1 MAALALLVVSFAS
14 IALTSPQNVCRVG
27 PSLRASEMTR
37 TKKKAWHPAAK
48 DLIPCGSC
56 DKSFRLA
63 TKLQRHL
70 LEQHASKVSLSLE
83 EDKFSNDP
91 QRRAYL
97 AAKCAL
103 DTANAYV
110 AEVREGTAM
119 PCPRCRPDEAKG
131 KTFKVAIDLASH
143 IIEKHCPGL
152 AEDDMAISLISEAA
166 AKGEKRDVQAAAVG
180 EARAKV
186 VKVDRE
192 GFTDAVPP
200 NGTKKTS
207 VDEVVTQSKPKG
219 SMKRPASSSS
229 TSIDG
234 VPAKKQKKTVTIAKE
249 VAGPSAKKPPT
260 TPTAAKRSSLSLS
273 LSPKGSKIATE
284 DADKSMSVSAGDE
297 PVVAT
302 TPKRKMVTRG
312 YDLDFDDLCDLKS
325 CVDRKYYAARKVE
338 VTSDSR

>member
-1 MAALALLVVSFAS
+1 
-14 IALTSPQNVCRVG
+14 
-27 PSLRASEMTR
+27 MTR
-37 TKKKAWHPAAK
+37 TKKKSWHPAAK

-110 AEVREGTAM
+110 AEVGEGTAM

-152 AEDDMAISLISEAA
+152 AEDDVAVSLISEAMP
-166 AKGEKRDVQAAAVG
+166 KGEKREAETAAVG
-180 EARAKV
+180 EASAMV
-186 VKVDRE
+186 VKVDGE
-192 GFTDAVPP
+192 GFTDVVAP

-207 VDEVVTQSKPKG
+207 VDEVVAQSKPNG
-219 SMKRPASSSS
+219 SLKRPASSALANVS
-229 TSIDG
+229 
-234 VPAKKQKKTVTIAKE
+234 AKKQKKTVTIAQE
-249 VAGPSAKKPPT
+249 VAGPSANKPPT
-260 TPTAAKRSSLSLS
+260 TPTTAKRSSLSLS
-273 LSPKGSKIATE
+273 LTPRGSKIATE
-284 DADKSMSVSAGDE
+284 DADKAMSPSAGDE
-297 PVVAT
+297 PVVPT